1 MARTADLSGTGPGPA
16 GAPGPGAGA
25 DRPRLWSELA
35 IVLICY
41 FAYEFIRNLVPTERA
56 LALQHG
62 HELLNAESKGG
73 VDVEYSLNR
82 LFVDHAWL
90 AVPANY
96 FYSTMIFVMT
106 IGVLV
111 WLYWRR
117 PAAYRVYRTALFF
130 LTLIGL
136 LGFWLYPLAPPRM
149 LAGFTDTVITFGTWG
164 IYTTGPTASVSNQY
178 AAMPSMH
185 TAWSLWCA
193 AAIIA
198 VARRRWVVVLAAL
211 YPVATI
217 LVIMGTANHYLLDAV
232 GGVTVA
238 ALGLVLAYGGA
249 RVLVPWF
256 RRSPARESPY
266 GWPGPRL

>member
-16 GAPGPGAGA
+16 GLPEPDAGPV
-25 DRPRLWSELA
+25 RPRLWPELA

-41 FAYEFIRNLVPTERA
+41 FAYEFTRNLVPAERA

-62 HELLNAESKGG
+62 HELLVAEARSGL
-73 VDVEYSLNR
+73 DVEYALNR
-82 LFVDHAWL
+82 LFLGHSWI

-96 FYSTMIFVMT
+96 FYSTMHFVMT
-106 IGVLV
+106 VGVLV
-111 WLYWRR
+111 WLYWRH
-117 PAAYRVYRTALFF
+117 PGPYRVHRAALLF

-149 LAGFTDTVITFGTWG
+149 LAGFTDTVVSFGTWG
-164 IYTTGPTASVSNQY
+164 IYTTGPTASVSNQF

-193 AAIIA
+193 AAIISIT
-198 VARRRWVVVLAAL
+198 RRRWAVVLAVL

-217 LVIMGTANHYLLDAV
+217 MVIMGTANHYLLDAA
-232 GGVTVA
+232 GGA
-238 ALGLVLAYGGA
+238 AASALGLTLAYGGA
-249 RVLVPWF
+249 RVRVPS
-256 RRSPARESPY
+256 RQVAP
-266 GWPGPRL
+266 